1 MAVIFG
7 TIHAAGLQGGCNF
20 YTRVRYSWEG
30 VFLSSSL
37 IQLWGEVCK
46 MTEECTSSATR
57 GVEQWIG
64 SIHTPEGA
72 LHCEALRDELLFLY
86 CSHLSYY
93 TFC

>member
-30 VFLSSSL
+30 VLLSSSL

-46 MTEECTSSATR
+46 MTEECTSSTAA

-64 SIHTPEGA
+64 SIRTPGRV
-72 LHCEALRDELLFLY
+72 LLCEAL
-86 CSHLSYY
+86 
-93 TFC
+93 

>member
-1 MAVIFG
+1 MAVIVG

-20 YTRVRYSWEG
+20 STRVRYSWEG

-46 MTEECTSSATR
+46 MTEECTSSTTT

-64 SIHTPEGA
+64 SIGTPGRV
-72 LHCEALRDELLFLY
+72 LLCEAL
-86 CSHLSYY
+86 
-93 TFC
+93 